1 MLKAYLERGGNM
13 GSDDAMVDERLSVF
27 DDEPDLNDWFEVICG
42 SLMAVIGIFQLI
54 SPGNLVDPDVM
65 RWFAAA
71 VSVSGLLWAAHGLKD
86 MAIKEVR
93 KSIVILEMGSKQ
105 GSIDYGLIRDVI
117 LNPEAYTEFL
127 VKEYENAYS
136 DGVIT
141 DKELEELKAIQT
153 ALGISDEDAA
163 KMAVASAVKSAL
175 ADGKVTDDEREMI
188 DNAAKGLSKA
198 KKSKLTKALDSGEIT
213 EEVEKILQSLE
224 D

>member
-1 MLKAYLERGGNM
+1 MS
-13 GSDDAMVDERLSVF
+13 SDDAMVDERLSVF

-71 VSVSGLLWAAHGLKD
+71 VSVSGLVWAAHGLKD

-105 GSIDYGLIRDVI
+105 GSVDYGLIRDVI
-117 LNPEAYTEFL
+117 LNPNAYTEFL
-127 VKEYENAYS
+127 VKEYENAYA

-141 DKELEELKAIQT
+141 DKELEELKAIQS
-153 ALGISDEDAA
+153 ALGISDEEAA
-163 KMAVASAVKSAL
+163 KMAVRSAVKSAL
-175 ADGKVTDDEREMI
+175 ADGKVSEEEREMI
-188 DNAAKGLSKA
+188 ENAAKGLSKA
-198 KKSKLTKALDSGEIT
+198 KKGKLTDALNSGEIT
-213 EEVEKILQSLE
+213 DEVEKILQSLE

>member
-1 MLKAYLERGGNM
+1 M
-13 GSDDAMVDERLSVF
+13 GSDDALVDERLSVF

-65 RWFAAA
+65 IWFAAA
-71 VSVSGLLWAAHGLKD
+71 ISVSGLLWAAHGLKD

-93 KSIVILEMGSKQ
+93 KSIVLLEMGSKQ

-127 VKEYENAYS
+127 VKEYENAFA

-141 DKELEELKAIQT
+141 DKELEELKTIQA
-153 ALGISDEDAA
+153 ALGISDEEAA
-163 KMAVASAVKSAL
+163 KIAVASAVKSAL
-175 ADGKVTDDEREMI
+175 ADGKVTDEEKEMI
-188 DNAAKGLSKA
+188 ENAAKGLSKA
-198 KKSKLTKALDSGEIT
+198 KKNKLTKALESGKIT
-213 EEVEKILQSLE
+213 EEVEKILQSL
-224 D
+224 DD

>member
-1 MLKAYLERGGNM
+1 MS
-13 GSDDAMVDERLSVF
+13 SDDAMVDERLSVF

-71 VSVSGLLWAAHGLKD
+71 VSVSGLVWAAHGLKD

-105 GSIDYGLIRDVI
+105 GSVDYGLIRDVI
-117 LNPEAYTEFL
+117 LNPDAYADFL
-127 VKEYENAYS
+127 VKEYENAYA

-141 DKELEELKAIQT
+141 DKELEELKAIQS

-163 KMAVASAVKSAL
+163 KMAVRSAIKSAL
-175 ADGKVTDDEREMI
+175 ADGKVTDEEREMI
-188 DNAAKGLSKA
+188 ENASKGLSKA
-198 KKSKLTKALDSGEIT
+198 KKTKLTEALDSGEISD
-213 EEVEKILQSLE
+213 EVEKILQSLE

>member
-1 MLKAYLERGGNM
+1 MS
-13 GSDDAMVDERLSVF
+13 SDDAMVDERLSVF

-71 VSVSGLLWAAHGLKD
+71 VSVSGLVWAAHGLKD

-105 GSIDYGLIRDVI
+105 GSVDYGLIRDVI
-117 LNPEAYTEFL
+117 LNPNAYTEFL
-127 VKEYENAYS
+127 VKEYENAYA

-141 DKELEELKAIQT
+141 DKELEELKAIQS
-153 ALGISDEDAA
+153 ALGISDEEAA
-163 KMAVASAVKSAL
+163 KMAVRSAVKSAL
-175 ADGKVTDDEREMI
+175 ADGKVSEEEREMI
-188 DNAAKGLSKA
+188 ESAAKGLSKA
-198 KKSKLTKALDSGEIT
+198 KKSKLTDALNSGEIT
-213 EEVEKILQSLE
+213 DEVEKILQSLE

>member
-1 MLKAYLERGGNM
+1 M
-13 GSDDAMVDERLSVF
+13 GSNDALVDERLSVF
-27 DDEPDLNDWFEVICG
+27 DDEADLNDWFEVIAG
-42 SLMAVIGIFQLI
+42 SLMAMIGIFQLI

-71 VSVSGLLWAAHGLKD
+71 VTVSGIIWAAHGLKD

-93 KSIVILEMGSKQ
+93 KSIVLLEMGSKQ

-117 LNPEAYTEFL
+117 LNPDAYTEFL
-127 VKEYENAYS
+127 VKEYENAFA

-163 KMAVASAVKSAL
+163 KMAVKSAIKSAL
-175 ADGKVTDDEREMI
+175 ADGKVTDDEKVMI
-188 DNAAKGLSKA
+188 VNAAEGLSKA
-198 KKSKLTKALDSGEIT
+198 KKNKLNKALESGEIT
-213 EEVEKILQSLE
+213 EEVEKILKSL
-224 D
+224 DD

>member
-1 MLKAYLERGGNM
+1 MCGRNM
-13 GSDDAMVDERLSVF
+13 SSDDAAVDQRLSVF
-27 DDEPDLNDWFEVICG
+27 EDEPDLNDWFEVICG

-71 VSVSGLLWAAHGLKD
+71 VTVSGLVWAAHGLKD
-86 MAIKEVR
+86 MVIKEIR

-105 GSIDYGLIRDVI
+105 GTIDYGLIRDVI
-117 LNPEAYTEFL
+117 LNPDTYTEFL
-127 VKEYENAYS
+127 VKEYENAYA

-141 DKELEELKAIQT
+141 DKELEELSAIQA

-175 ADGKVTDDEREMI
+175 ADGKVTEKEREMI
-188 DNAAKGLSKA
+188 EKAAEGLSKT
-198 KKSKLTKALDSGEIT
+198 KKNKLTKALDNGEIT
-213 EEVEKILQSLE
+213 KEVEKILQGLE

>member
-1 MLKAYLERGGNM
+1 M
-13 GSDDAMVDERLSVF
+13 GSDDALVDERLSVF
-27 DDEPDLNDWFEVICG
+27 DDEADLNDWFEVIAG

-54 SPGNLVDPDVM
+54 SPGDLVDPDVM

-71 VSVSGLLWAAHGLKD
+71 VTVSGIIWAGHGLKD

-93 KSIVILEMGSKQ
+93 KSIVLLEMGSKQ

-117 LNPEAYTEFL
+117 LNPDAYTEFL
-127 VKEYENAYS
+127 VKEYENAFA

-163 KMAVASAVKSAL
+163 KMAVKSAIKSAL
-175 ADGKVTDDEREMI
+175 ADGKVTDDEKVMI
-188 DNAAKGLSKA
+188 VNAAEGLSKA
-198 KKSKLTKALDSGEIT
+198 KKNKLTKALESGEIT
-213 EEVEKILQSLE
+213 EEVEKILKSL
-224 D
+224 DD

>member
-1 MLKAYLERGGNM
+1 VRGINM
-13 GSDDAMVDERLSVF
+13 GSDDALVDERLSVF
-27 DDEPDLNDWFEVICG
+27 DDEPDLNDWFEVIAG
-42 SLMAVIGIFQLI
+42 SLMSVIGIFQLI

-71 VSVSGLLWAAHGLKD
+71 VAVSGLIWAAHGLKD

-127 VKEYENAYS
+127 VKEYENAFS

-141 DKELEELKAIQT
+141 DKELEELKTIQD

-175 ADGKVTDDEREMI
+175 ADGKVTDDEKKMI
-188 DNAAKGLSKA
+188 ENAAEGLSKA
-198 KKSKLTKALDSGEIT
+198 KKNKLAKALESGKIT
-213 EEVEKILQSLE
+213 EEVEKILKSL
-224 D
+224 DD

>member
-1 MLKAYLERGGNM
+1 MRGINM
-13 GSDDAMVDERLSVF
+13 GSDDALVDERLSVF
-27 DDEPDLNDWFEVICG
+27 DDEPDLNDWFEVIAG
-42 SLMAVIGIFQLI
+42 SLMSVIGIFQLI

-71 VSVSGLLWAAHGLKD
+71 VAVSGLIWAAHGLKD

-127 VKEYENAYS
+127 VKEYENAFS

-141 DKELEELKAIQT
+141 DKEFEELKAIQD

-163 KMAVASAVKSAL
+163 KMAVASAIKSAL
-175 ADGKVTDDEREMI
+175 ADGKVTDDEKRMI
-188 DNAAKGLSKA
+188 ENAAEGLSKA
-198 KKSKLTKALDSGEIT
+198 KKNKLSKALESGKIT
-213 EEVEKILQSLE
+213 EEVEKILKSL
-224 D
+224 DD

>member
-1 MLKAYLERGGNM
+1 MS
-13 GSDDAMVDERLSVF
+13 SDDAMVDERLSVF

-71 VSVSGLLWAAHGLKD
+71 VCVSGLVWASHGLKD

-105 GSIDYGLIRDVI
+105 GSVDYGLIRDVI

-127 VKEYENAYS
+127 VKEYENAYA

-141 DKELEELKAIQT
+141 DKELEELKAIQA

-163 KMAVASAVKSAL
+163 KMAVRSAVKSAL
-175 ADGKVTDDEREMI
+175 ADGKVSDEEREMI
-188 DNAAKGLSKA
+188 DTAAKGLSKA
-198 KKSKLTKALDSGEIT
+198 KKNKLAKALDSGEIT
-213 EEVEKILQSLE
+213 EEVEKILQSL
-224 D
+224 DD

>member
-1 MLKAYLERGGNM
+1 MSG
-13 GSDDAMVDERLSVF
+13 DDALVDERLSVF

-93 KSIVILEMGSKQ
+93 KSIVLLEMGSKQ

-127 VKEYENAYS
+127 VKEYENAYA

-141 DKELEELKAIQT
+141 DKELAELKAIQT

-163 KMAVASAVKSAL
+163 KMAVKSAIKSAL
-175 ADGKVTDDEREMI
+175 ADGKVTDEEREMI
-188 DNAAKGLSKA
+188 EKAAEGLSKA
-198 KKSKLTKALDSGEIT
+198 KKTKLGKALDNGEIT
-213 EEVEKILQSLE
+213 DEVKKILQSL
-224 D
+224 DD

>member
-1 MLKAYLERGGNM
+1 M
-13 GSDDAMVDERLSVF
+13 GSEDALVDERLSVF
-27 DDEPDLNDWFEVICG
+27 DDEADLNDWFEVIAG

-54 SPGNLVDPDVM
+54 SPGDLVDPDVM

-71 VSVSGLLWAAHGLKD
+71 VTVSGIIWAGHGLKD

-93 KSIVILEMGSKQ
+93 KSIVLLEMGSKQ

-117 LNPEAYTEFL
+117 LNPDAYTEFL
-127 VKEYENAYS
+127 VKEYENAFA

-163 KMAVASAVKSAL
+163 KMAVKSAIKSAL
-175 ADGKVTDDEREMI
+175 ADGKVTDEEKVMI
-188 DNAAKGLSKA
+188 VNAAEGLSKA
-198 KKSKLTKALDSGEIT
+198 KKNKLTKALESGEIT
-213 EEVEKILQSLE
+213 EEIEKILKSL

>member
-1 MLKAYLERGGNM
+1 MS
-13 GSDDAMVDERLSVF
+13 SDDAMVDERLSVF

-71 VSVSGLLWAAHGLKD
+71 VSVSGLVWAAHGLKD

-105 GSIDYGLIRDVI
+105 GSVDYGLIRDVI
-117 LNPEAYTEFL
+117 LNPEAYTDFL

-141 DKELEELKAIQT
+141 DKELEELKAIQS

-163 KMAVASAVKSAL
+163 KMAVRSAIKSAL
-175 ADGKVTDDEREMI
+175 ADGKVTDEEKEMI
-188 DNAAKGLSKA
+188 ESAAKGLSKA
-198 KKSKLTKALDSGEIT
+198 KKTKLSEALDSGEISD
-213 EEVEKILQSLE
+213 EVEKILQSL
-224 D
+224 

>member
-1 MLKAYLERGGNM
+1 MCGHHM
-13 GSDDAMVDERLSVF
+13 GSDDALVDERLSVF

-71 VSVSGLLWAAHGLKD
+71 ISVSGLLWAAHGLKD

-93 KSIVILEMGSKQ
+93 KSIVLLEMGSKQ

-127 VKEYENAYS
+127 VKEYENAFS

-141 DKELEELKAIQT
+141 DKELEELKTIQA
-153 ALGISDEDAA
+153 ALGISDEEAA
-163 KMAVASAVKSAL
+163 KIAVASAVKSAL
-175 ADGKVTDDEREMI
+175 ADGKVTDEEKEMI
-188 DNAAKGLSKA
+188 ENAAKGLSKA
-198 KKSKLTKALDSGEIT
+198 KKNKLTKALESGEIT
-213 EEVEKILQSLE
+213 EEVEKILQSL
-224 D
+224 DD

>member
-1 MLKAYLERGGNM
+1 M

-71 VSVSGLLWAAHGLKD
+71 VSVSGLIWAAHGLKD
-86 MAIKEVR
+86 MAIKEIR

-105 GSIDYGLIRDVI
+105 GSVDYGLIRDVI
-117 LNPEAYTEFL
+117 LNPEAYTDFL
-127 VKEYENAYS
+127 VKEYENAYA

-141 DKELEELKAIQT
+141 DKELEDLKAIQS

-163 KMAVASAVKSAL
+163 KMAVRSAIKSAL
-175 ADGKVTDDEREMI
+175 ADGKVTDEEREMI
-188 DNAAKGLSKA
+188 ESAAEGLSKA
-198 KKSKLTKALDSGEIT
+198 KKTKLSEALDNGEIS

>member
-1 MLKAYLERGGNM
+1 MS
-13 GSDDAMVDERLSVF
+13 SDDAMVDERLSVF

-71 VSVSGLLWAAHGLKD
+71 VSVSGLVWAAHGLKD

-93 KSIVILEMGSKQ
+93 KSIVILEMRSKQ
-105 GSIDYGLIRDVI
+105 GSVDYGLIRDVI
-117 LNPEAYTEFL
+117 LNPDAYTDFL
-127 VKEYENAYS
+127 VKEYENAYA

-141 DKELEELKAIQT
+141 DKELEELKAIQS

-163 KMAVASAVKSAL
+163 KMAVRSAIKSAL
-175 ADGKVTDDEREMI
+175 ADGKVTDEERDMI
-188 DNAAKGLSKA
+188 ESAAKGLSKA
-198 KKSKLTKALDSGEIT
+198 KKTKLSEALDSGEISD
-213 EEVEKILQSLE
+213 EVEQILQSL
-224 D
+224 

>member
-1 MLKAYLERGGNM
+1 MS
-13 GSDDAMVDERLSVF
+13 SDDAMVDERLSVF

-71 VSVSGLLWAAHGLKD
+71 VSVSGLVWAAHGLKD

-105 GSIDYGLIRDVI
+105 GSVDYGLIRDVI
-117 LNPEAYTEFL
+117 LNPDAYADFL
-127 VKEYENAYS
+127 VKEYENAYA

-141 DKELEELKAIQT
+141 DKELEELKAIQS

-163 KMAVASAVKSAL
+163 KMAVKSAIKSAL
-175 ADGKVTDDEREMI
+175 ADGKVTDEEREMI
-188 DNAAKGLSKA
+188 ENASKGLSKA
-198 KKSKLTKALDSGEIT
+198 KKTKLTEALDSGEISD
-213 EEVEKILQSLE
+213 EVEKILQSLE